1 MSFSQTTV
9 RPRLLF
15 GRFIQAYCK
24 RDDSYVKSTLDLDS
38 YLGNSNGT
46 FTTSRAKSR
55 AISAPL
61 DVDNNLHLDGS
72 NIIADLP
79 TNAPGRN
86 HAKFDLDICLS
97 NDNGKLKWVQH
108 DHFLARDGA
117 ITKAAEGIP
126 GAGLIIAWFHY
137 RNNDLDHAKRAMII
151 SGKGLFAI
159 LFSVIALQVGPF
171 DANDPF
177 TVAALS
183 FLGTVLA
190 DLTIELYGRAS
201 IQEKRIAAE
210 IPDRTWTN
218 LLIDGLIAGIAVG
231 AGASLA
237 PHAEVAAT
245 QAIRAVA
252 QAPEEFLAAEIELLS
267 VQSLM
272 RNGPKLIREAAKPV
286 TGAVVRATSFGI
298 HDYAT
303 QVKPYEAPFSPD
315 AQGPNIKPGYYYLSN
330 LQTGQLLQCV
340 ISPENGRPCVQVSD
354 GNFKKS
360 QLWIIEK
367 GIAGYRL
374 RAHFPGAY
382 IGHSQL
388 NDSDS
393 LKPQIV
399 APDNAIEF
407 KIKGGYPEGYSF
419 IPIVNSSDELAL
431 SSKDAIKSEHTPAL
445 FTKNTGAKQQRWL
458 LEEDDGLDSL
468 ELQVYQYSIGCV
480 IYVCHRHQGPVA
492 PDTPLRIRDA
502 STKIP
507 LKLAFNES
515 KWSQTRAKSEAEW
528 TLEAGFNGYYLKH
541 MTSGLYMSLANTN
554 DSVKIRALVLGP
566 KQAEFVLLGD
576 DESGYSI
583 EYVEDRKFGV
593 KIDEDPVDPN
603 TTAFLSRQPDDTH
616 PKWQFEAIHS
626 D

>member
-9 RPRLLF
+9 KPRLLF

-38 YLGNSNGT
+38 WLGNSNGT
-46 FTTSRAKSR
+46 FTTNRSKSR
-55 AISAPL
+55 AINTPL
-61 DVDNNLHLDGS
+61 DVDSKTHLDGS

-86 HAKFDLDICLS
+86 HATYDLDICLA
-97 NDNGKLKWVQH
+97 NDNGELKWVQH

-126 GAGLIIAWFHY
+126 GAGFIIAWLHY

-171 DANDPF
+171 DATDPL

-183 FLGTVLA
+183 FLGTIVA
-190 DLTIELYGRAS
+190 DLTIEVYGRAW
-201 IQEKRIAAE
+201 IRDKRISAE
-210 IPDRTWTN
+210 IPDRSWSNT
-218 LLIDGLIAGIAVG
+218 LIDGLIAGIAVG
-231 AGASLA
+231 AGASMA

-245 QAIRAVA
+245 QAVRAAV
-252 QAPEEFLAAEIELLS
+252 QVPEEFVAAEIELLS
-267 VQSLM
+267 VQSLVS
-272 RNGPKLIREAAKPV
+272 NGPKLIREVAKA
-286 TGAVVRATSFGI
+286 GAGGVVRATSFGI

-303 QVKPYEAPFSPD
+303 RVAPYEAPYSVE
-315 AQGPNIKPGYYYLSN
+315 AQGSKIKPGYYYLSN

-340 ISPENGRPCVQVSD
+340 ISPDNGRPCVQVAD

-360 QLWIIEK
+360 QLWIIEEGVNGCK
-367 GIAGYRL
+367 L

-382 IGHSQL
+382 IGHSPVDGSGDL
-388 NDSDS
+388 N
-393 LKPQIV
+393 PQIV
-399 APDNAIEF
+399 TPDGAVEF
-407 KIKGGYPEGYSF
+407 KIEGNYLEGFSF
-419 IPIVNSSDELAL
+419 IPIVNSPDELAL
-431 SSKDAIKSEHTPAL
+431 GSKDSTEAAVL
-445 FTKNTGAKQQRWL
+445 FTANTGSKRQRWL

-468 ELQVYQYSIGCV
+468 EL
-480 IYVCHRHQGPVA
+480 HQGPVA

-507 LKLAFNES
+507 LKLALNGA
-515 KWSQTRAKSEAEW
+515 KRPRTPAKSEAEW

-541 MTSGLYMSLANTN
+541 IASGLYISLANTN
-554 DSVKIRALVLGP
+554 DNVKIRALVLSP
-566 KQAEFVLLGD
+566 RKTEFTLLGD
-576 DESGYSI
+576 DDNGYCI
-583 EYVEDRKFGV
+583 EYVEDRHFGV
-593 KIDEDPVDPN
+593 KLDEDPTDPN
-603 TTAFLSRQPDDTH
+603 TTAFLSWQPDDTH
-616 PKWQFEAIHS
+616 PKWQFETIDS
-626 D
+626 N

>member
-55 AISAPL
+55 AISTPL

-86 HAKFDLDICLS
+86 HAKYDLDICLS
-97 NDNGKLKWVQH
+97 NDNGELKWVQH
-108 DHFLARDGA
+108 DHFLGRDGA
-117 ITKAAEGIP
+117 ITKIAEGIP
-126 GAGLIIAWFHY
+126 GAGLIIAWLHY

-183 FLGTVLA
+183 FLGTILA
-190 DLTIELYGRAS
+190 DLTIEFYGRAS

-210 IPDRTWTN
+210 IPDRTWAN

-231 AGASLA
+231 AGASIA

-245 QAIRAVA
+245 QAIRVVA

-315 AQGPNIKPGYYYLSN
+315 AQGPNVKPGYYYISN
-330 LQTGQLLQCV
+330 LQTGQLLQFV

-367 GIAGYRL
+367 GIAGYKL

-382 IGHSQL
+382 IGHSPL
-388 NDSDS
+388 GNSDDSG
-393 LKPQIV
+393 PQIV
-399 APDNAIEF
+399 APDSAIEF
-407 KIKGGYPEGYSF
+407 KIEGGYSEGYSF
-419 IPIVNSSDELAL
+419 IPIVDSSDGLAL
-431 SSKDAIKSEHTPAL
+431 SSKDATESGHTPAL

-468 ELQVYQYSIGCV
+468 EL
-480 IYVCHRHQGPVA
+480 HQGPVA
-492 PDTPLRIRDA
+492 PDTPLRVCDA

-515 KWSQTRAKSEAEW
+515 KWSQARAKSKAEW

-541 MTSGLYMSLANTN
+541 IASGLYMSLANTN
-554 DSVKIRALVLGP
+554 DNVKMRALVLGP

-593 KIDEDPVDPN
+593 KLDEDPVDPN
-603 TTAFLSRQPDDTH
+603 TTAFLSWQPDDTH
-616 PKWQFEAIHS
+616 PKWQFETIHS
-626 D
+626 E

>member
-24 RDDSYVKSTLDLDS
+24 RDDSYVKSTLDLDNC
-38 YLGNSNGT
+38 LRNSNGT
-46 FTTSRAKSR
+46 FTTSRTKSR
-55 AISAPL
+55 AISTPL
-61 DVDNNLHLDGS
+61 DIDSKIHLDGS

-97 NDNGKLKWVQH
+97 NDNGELKWVEH
-108 DHFLARDGA
+108 DHFLGRDGA

-126 GAGLIIAWFHY
+126 GAGFIIAWLHY
-137 RNNDLDHAKRAMII
+137 KNQDLDHAKRAIII

-183 FLGTVLA
+183 FLGTIIA
-190 DLTIELYGRAS
+190 DLTIEVYGR
-201 IQEKRIAAE
+201 IWIHDKRISAE
-210 IPDRTWTN
+210 IPNRSWSNTF
-218 LLIDGLIAGIAVG
+218 IDGLIAGIAVG
-231 AGASLA
+231 AGASMA
-237 PHAEVAAT
+237 PHAEVAAS

-267 VQSLM
+267 VQNLM
-272 RNGPKLIREAAKPV
+272 YNGPKLIREAAKPV
-286 TGAVVRATSFGI
+286 TGAIVRATSFGI

-303 QVKPYEAPFSPD
+303 YVEPYEAPYSVD
-315 AQGPNIKPGYYYLSN
+315 AQGPNIKPGYYYISN
-330 LQTGQLLQCV
+330 LQTGQLLQFV

-367 GIAGYRL
+367 GIAGYKL

-382 IGHSQL
+382 IGHSSVDNSEGL
-388 NDSDS
+388 T
-393 LKPQIV
+393 PQIV
-399 APDNAIEF
+399 APDSAVEF
-407 KIKGGYPEGYSF
+407 KIEGDYLEGLTF
-419 IPIVNSSDELAL
+419 IPIVESSDELAL
-431 SSKDAIKSEHTPAL
+431 SSKDIVESGHTPAS

-468 ELQVYQYSIGCV
+468 EL
-480 IYVCHRHQGPVA
+480 HQGPIA
-492 PDTPLRIRDA
+492 PNTPLRIRDA
-502 STKIP
+502 STKTP
-507 LKLAFNES
+507 LKLAFKDT
-515 KWSQTRAKSEAEW
+515 KWPWAHPKSEAEILQW
-528 TLEAGFNGYYLKH
+528 TLEVGFKGYYFKH
-541 MTSGLYMSLANTN
+541 VASGLYMSPASTN

-566 KQAEFVLLGD
+566 KNAEFTLLGD
-576 DESGYSI
+576 DDGGYSI
-583 EYVEDRKFGV
+583 ECVEDRQFGV
-593 KIDEDPVDPN
+593 KLDEDPADSN
-603 TTAFLSRQPDDTH
+603 TTAFLSWQPDDTH
-616 PKWQFEAIHS
+616 PKWHFEKVDS
-626 D
+626 E